1 MFNIKRPAHSG
12 LVPNQIKWK
21 RLTQNEIDIL
31 QNYLS
36 YNTIQSLQKKVDAQ
50 PTKLIGYYR
59 STGVSSVFIKVLSKQ
74 NHQSQ
79 TSAEKIASWLHHVG
93 LSVNCVRDGFPKKI
107 VEHSSWIFAYDYID
121 YKFSNTSKEELFSI
135 GKEIG
140 HMHRLMKEYPD
151 RENVRMRGAKKNQI
165 LFEQLNK
172 VKLDRVSLNF
182 SESAIKLIK
191 ETSDSDY
198 QLLTLGAQMIHGDM
212 NYGNVLFNKVNNQPI
227 IIDFEDATTAWLSPL
242 YDLAFV
248 IQRFI
253 LLHGHKDSYE
263 LASAL
268 IRGYKSQNTL
278 SKTRKL
284 NTLFIMIKMI
294 SIRSLLILSML
305 PKEEQ
310 MLYLDEVDKFVY
322 LYGKAH
328 DDFNLISD
336 IDDLIN

>member
-1 MFNIKRPAHSG
+1 M
-12 LVPNQIKWK
+12 
-21 RLTQNEIDIL
+21 
-31 QNYLS
+31 
-36 YNTIQSLQKKVDAQ
+36 
-50 PTKLIGYYR
+50 
-59 STGVSSVFIKVLSKQ
+59 
-74 NHQSQ
+74 
-79 TSAEKIASWLHHVG
+79 
-93 LSVNCVRDGFPKKI
+93 
-107 VEHSSWIFAYDYID
+107 
-121 YKFSNTSKEELFSI
+121 
-135 GKEIG
+135 
-140 HMHRLMKEYPD
+140 
-151 RENVRMRGAKKNQI
+151 
-165 LFEQLNK
+165 
-172 VKLDRVSLNF
+172 
-182 SESAIKLIK
+182 
-191 ETSDSDY
+191 
-198 QLLTLGAQMIHGDM
+198 
-212 NYGNVLFNKVNNQPI
+212 NNQPI

-328 DDFNLISD
+328 DDFNLISG